1 MVKLFMH
8 NIFKYHGMP
17 QSIVSDRDPR
27 MTSLFWKA
35 LFENMG
41 TTLKFS
47 SSFHPQIDGQSEEAN
62 STVLDLLKC
71 YVSEHKATWEHYLP
85 LVEYAYNNTVH
96 TSTGKAPFEIVEGGK
111 NFPPILQT
119 KDKIFEADKYVQNT
133 DEAYR
138 KIKLALEKTQSKQKK
153 AADRHRREL
162 VFSLGDWVLLR
173 FEKARLRKM
182 KGKERLFP
190 KLGMR
195 YYGPFQVILCDVC
208 GAEGFS
214 ECLAVC
220 TRCNERAE
228 HIYCVQA
235 FCDALPPSWVCEGC
249 KLAQLHAC
257 EKQEGTVVLNIDCN
271 RTAQTFHE
279 AKLQNKL
286 CTLEQEQ
293 VEVEISSSSKGR
305 LNISSSLPADSVPQ
319 VGTSRDVSVDNVRCM
334 PTDCKSVSF
343 QKQAG
348 AKKLRHGAQG
358 VPSSKKREPLPSF
371 LLPSRPKIIPR
382 SKNTCSPLS
391 HVGANNKAEQSK
403 GKQKHMEETIGL
415 QSRKAVC
422 VNSENQPVQG
432 FECLAR
438 RNNPHAGILELPVAH
453 GLLGKQPNLSST
465 HNAPQ
470 VSVINYARPA
480 RSERHQPQFLDPYQ
494 GRPFGQHARLQNVLC
509 SVSSNAHAHNV
520 TIIDNAPIHVPAA
533 PYVQTLWRGSFYV
546 DEGDNSS
553 KVYKGIQGH
562 PSSKA
567 DQKVWE
573 AARSLPGLLRVKEL
587 QRGLDDSTWP
597 KGFFLNPPSM
607 ECVGLF
613 FFPVDMESH
622 DSWYKPLVDR
632 MMVYDLILRAESAR
646 LYLLIFHSQV
656 FPEAEQLW
664 DGRYYLWGM
673 FRPKRGS
680 IAQKVTVPQSVQGAS
695 DNTEVIDM
703 DIDSDD
709 THRLAEMSQ
718 ELALPPLPPGSPPP
732 EPPPLP
738 PGSPPPEPPSP
749 VAQQT
754 HEGGGS
760 AAAKCLALLQEASCV
775 VSHHAFDGEKKCAV
789 PDNARETVG
798 THKIP
803 VQEDILLNASGSKV
817 EKRYEAQGFKAKS
830 QNLND
835 ASADGSLRTT
845 VDSGSPL
852 VELSSSLACK
862 KSLQAAALK
871 SVLKTNLKEGLVFSP
886 FGHDILGGSSSC
898 MSSQPRN
905 QKASNGL
912 ERRHEEANLSTTTE
926 NCLAGEFDWTVV
938 PDISGCWGAVGFP
951 LFPVPVSHFI

>member
-1 MVKLFMH
+1 MFLLRGRESQYMKPVHYASKVKTLHEKDYLEIELVMTSMVYACRRFMH
-8 NIFKYHGMP
+8 YLMQKSFTFLTSYSLLSQLFNNSNISKTVMKLVIELQEF
-17 QSIVSDRDPR
+17 QFTFLVEESTR
-27 MTSLFWKA
+27 A
-35 LFENMG
+35 
-41 TTLKFS
+41 TL
-47 SSFHPQIDGQSEEAN
+47 A
-62 STVLDLLKC
+62 DLLTYKETPVLVKEEVVQRKKVETFAISNASLL
-71 YVSEHKATWEHYLP
+71 YFDGYIEEVMMLQPASEGIAIYDVQGN
-85 LVEYAYNNTVH
+85 LVV
-96 TSTGKAPFEIVEGGK
+96 
-111 NFPPILQT
+111 
-119 KDKIFEADKYVQNT
+119 
-133 DEAYR
+133 
-138 KIKLALEKTQSKQKK
+138 
-153 AADRHRREL
+153 
-162 VFSLGDWVLLR
+162 
-173 FEKARLRKM
+173 
-182 KGKERLFP
+182 
-190 KLGMR
+190 
-195 YYGPFQVILCDVC
+195 LCDIC

-220 TRCNERAE
+220 ARCNKRAE

-257 EKQEGTVVLNIDCN
+257 EKQDGPVVLKIDCN

-293 VEVEISSSSKGR
+293 VEVEISSSKGR

-319 VGTSRDVSVDNVRCM
+319 VCTSRDASVDNVRCM

-358 VPSSKKREPLPSF
+358 VPSSKEKELLPSF

-391 HVGANNKAEQSK
+391 HVAAKNKAEQSK
-403 GKQKHMEETIGL
+403 SKRKHMEETIGL
-415 QSRKAVC
+415 QSRKALC

-432 FECLAR
+432 FECLAH
-438 RNNPHAGILELPVAH
+438 RNNPHAGILEQPVAH

-465 HNAPQ
+465 HNAPR
-470 VSVINYARPA
+470 VSVINYPRPA

-533 PYVQTLWRGSFYV
+533 PYVQTLWRGSFDV

-573 AARSLPGLLRVKEL
+573 AAHSLPGLLRVKEL
-587 QRGLDDSTWP
+587 RRGLDDSTWP
-597 KGFFLNPPSM
+597 KGFFLNPPNM

-656 FPEAEQLW
+656 FPEAEQLR

-680 IAQKVTVPQSVQGAS
+680 LAQRANVPQSVQGAS
-695 DNTEVIDM
+695 DNAEVIDM

-718 ELALPPLPPGSPPP
+718 ELPLPPLPPGSPPP

-749 VAQQT
+749 VAQQS
-754 HEGGGS
+754 HEG
-760 AAAKCLALLQEASCV
+760 
-775 VSHHAFDGEKKCAV
+775 
-789 PDNARETVG
+789 
-798 THKIP
+798 
-803 VQEDILLNASGSKV
+803 
-817 EKRYEAQGFKAKS
+817 
-830 QNLND
+830 
-835 ASADGSLRTT
+835 
-845 VDSGSPL
+845 DSGSPL
-852 VELSSSLACK
+852 VELSSSLAYK
-862 KSLQAAALK
+862 RSLQAAAMK
-871 SVLKTNLKEGLVFSP
+871 SVLKINFKEGLVFSP
-886 FGHDILGGSSSC
+886 FGRDILGGSSSC
-898 MSSQPRN
+898 MPSQPRN

-926 NCLAGEFDWTVV
+926 NCLAGHASSKGDGNTVLV
-938 PDISGCWGAVGFP
+938 QYEVYD
-951 LFPVPVSHFI
+951 SHFPNARNNSTSSLLIDNNGKCIESTSSVSLSHCIPHFLIFRAMHRCSHFSGFSAFRRVRLD